1 MKNIFI
7 SPTTKILEAMKI
19 LGSTSS
25 KCLIVSGKNKFFY
38 GTLNDGDLRRGI
50 LKGLSGKETI
60 KSIYQKKPIVI
71 FEKEFSLNLAKNLMR
86 KNQLSILPVLNKK
99 NLVTN
104 YLVWNEIFGEKKQS
118 DFLKNIN
125 FIIMAG
131 GKGTRLAPFTK
142 VLPKPLLPIDDKPII
157 QHIIERF
164 LNFGGKNFFISVNYK
179 SLLLKSFFNELKPQ
193 YKVKFLE
200 EHQPLGTVGGLQL
213 HRKNLNKN
221 DIFLCNCDVL
231 LDADFSEMYSFH
243 NKRKNDLTIIASTK
257 NYEIPYGICQ
267 IDKKGKL
274 KKIVEKP
281 KSKLFVNTG
290 FYIMKR
296 QILNLIPK
304 NRFFHMTQ
312 LIELAKKKKF
322 TVAVYPI
329 RDNDWIDIGQ
339 LSNYTNIQEQL
350 DKK

>member
-1 MKNIFI
+1 M
-7 SPTTKILEAMKI
+7 
-19 LGSTSS
+19 
-25 KCLIVSGKNKFFY
+25 
-38 GTLNDGDLRRGI
+38 
-50 LKGLSGKETI
+50 
-60 KSIYQKKPIVI
+60 
-71 FEKEFSLNLAKNLMR
+71 
-86 KNQLSILPVLNKK
+86 
-99 NLVTN
+99 
-104 YLVWNEIFGEKKQS
+104 
-118 DFLKNIN
+118 
-125 FIIMAG
+125 
-131 GKGTRLAPFTK
+131 
-142 VLPKPLLPIDDKPII
+142 
-157 QHIIERF
+157 
-164 LNFGGKNFFISVNYK
+164 
-179 SLLLKSFFNELKPQ
+179 
-193 YKVKFLE
+193 
-200 EHQPLGTVGGLQL
+200 
-213 HRKNLNKN
+213 
-221 DIFLCNCDVL
+221 
-231 LDADFSEMYSFH
+231 DADFSEMYNFH

-339 LSNYTNIQEQL
+339 LSNYTNIRERL
-350 DKK
+350 DK